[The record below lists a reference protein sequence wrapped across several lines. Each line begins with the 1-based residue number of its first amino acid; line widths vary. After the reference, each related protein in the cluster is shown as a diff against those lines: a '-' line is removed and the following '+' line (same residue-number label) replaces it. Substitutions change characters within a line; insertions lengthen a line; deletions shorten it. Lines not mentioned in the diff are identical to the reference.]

1 MHFLIESTLY
11 SYSQIFFS
19 NRKWFGLVAL
29 ISTFISPQF
38 GLAALLGV
46 ILSNLIAY
54 WLKFDTFKIR
64 SGFYGFNGILFGL
77 AIIYYFRM
85 DFQILLFLIIFI
97 AIAFLIS
104 AVLENYLAVALNLPG
119 LSLPFIITLYIFL
132 IFLTNYNSPVP
143 SLHAS
148 GDSEILN
155 QLPYGIQ
162 AYFKS
167 VALILFQPNI
177 LSGIILVTG
186 ILFFSRILFLLSIL
200 GFTVNYI
207 SLSLIFP
214 HYSESLLILT
224 GFNSVL
230 TAFALGGSLI
240 LPSRKSF
247 ILVIISS
254 IGVVILTG
262 FFIKLFGQSILPI
275 LVLPFN
281 FIVLSV
287 IYMLKFRKDQ
297 TDLVLLYF
305 SPGSPEEN
313 LYFHHNKRAR
323 FDKFKFI
330 YPELPFFG
338 EWYVNQ
344 GIAGEYTHKED
355 WKFAWDFVVVDEK
368 NTQYDNDGYVATDYY
383 CYRLPVA
390 APLDGEVVLV
400 TASIP
405 NNKIGDV
412 NVDKNWGNSVILK
425 HEYGLYTSVSH
436 LEPNSIKV
444 KEGEKVKKGDLIALC
459 GNSGRSPY
467 PHIHFQF
474 QTSDKLGDKTHLFPF
489 AHFIEKLDGILHL
502 RTFDYPKAGTII
514 QNLDTHKALKK
525 AFEFKIG
532 DEMSFQYESKG
543 KLITEVWTIKIDMYN
558 SYYIESSTGD
568 IAYFYLTNKIF
579 FINSY
584 SGSKK
589 SALYYFYIS
598 ALQVPM
604 SYHKDLRWSDIYSP
618 AQLNNSFVRYISE
631 FLVMIKEYIKAEG
644 EFSFEEQAEGKKD
657 IVISSDI
664 KIVGSSLFSFFRQAF
679 SGKITIDGEGNLQEI
694 LFMKKKGSDSSAV
707 VDEENILFR
716 GTRLLDKNNN

>member
-1 MHFLIESTLY
+1 MQFLIESTLY
-11 SYSQIFFS
+11 SYAQIFFS
-19 NRKWFGLVAL
+19 NRKWFGGVAL
-29 ISTFISPQF
+29 AATFVSPLF
-38 GLAALLGV
+38 GFAALLGV

-77 AIIYYFRM
+77 AVIYYFKV
-85 DFQILLFLIIFI
+85 DFQILMFLIIFI
-97 AIAFLIS
+97 AITFLVS
-104 AVLENYLAVALNLPG
+104 AVLENYLAIGFNLPG

-132 IFLTNYNSPVP
+132 IFLTNYNSIAPN
-143 SLHAS
+143 LHAS
-148 GDSEILN
+148 GDPEILN
-155 QLPYGIQ
+155 QLPYAIK

-177 LSGIILVTG
+177 LSGIILVAG
-186 ILFFSRILFLLSIL
+186 ILFFSRILFILSIL
-200 GFTVNYI
+200 GFAANYFF
-207 SLSLIFP
+207 LSFILP
-214 HYSESLLILT
+214 QYSQSLLILT
-224 GFNSVL
+224 GFNSIL
-230 TAFALGGSLI
+230 TAFALGGALI

-247 ILVIISS
+247 LLVVVSS

-262 FFIKLFGQSILPI
+262 FFIRVFGQSILPI

-281 FIVLSV
+281 FIVLST

-313 LYFHHNKRAR
+313 LYFHNNKRAR
-323 FDKFKFI
+323 FDKFKYV

-344 GIAGEYTHKED
+344 GISGEYTHKDD
-355 WKFAWDFVVVDEK
+355 WKYAWDFVVVDEK
-368 NTQYDNDGYVATDYY
+368 NKQYDNDGYAATDYY

-412 NVDKNWGNSVILK
+412 NVAKNWGNTVILK
-425 HEYGLYTSVSH
+425 HEYGLYSSVSH

-444 KEGEKVKKGDLIALC
+444 KEGEKVLKGDLIALC

-474 QTSDKLGDKTHLFPF
+474 QISEKLGDKTHLFPF
-489 AHFIEKLDGILHL
+489 AHFIEKHEGSLYL
-502 RTFDYPKAGTII
+502 RTFDYPKAGTVI

-525 AFEFKIG
+525 AFDFKIG
-532 DEMSFQYESKG
+532 DEMRFEYEYKG
-543 KLITEVWTIKIDMYN
+543 KLLTETWTIKIDMYN

-568 IAYFYLTNKIF
+568 IAYFYVTNKIF

-584 SGSKK
+584 TGSKK
-589 SALYYFYIS
+589 SALYFFYLS
-598 ALQVPM
+598 ALQVPT
-604 SYHKDLRWSDIYSP
+604 SYHKDLRWSDIYSI
-618 AQLNNSFVRYISE
+618 AQVSNSFVRYISE
-631 FLVMIKEYIKAEG
+631 FLLMIREYIKAEV
-644 EFSFEEQAEGKKD
+644 EFSFEEQPEGKKD
-657 IVISSDI
+657 FVISSNI
-664 KIVGSSLFSFFRQAF
+664 KIKGSSIFSFFEQ
-679 SGKITIDGEGNLQEI
+679 SNEGKLTVDSEGNIKEI
-694 LFMKKKGSDSSAV
+694 SFMKLRGSDSLT
-707 VDEENILFR
+707 DGKDKEIIFR
-716 GTRLLDKNNN
+716 ATRVLEKD